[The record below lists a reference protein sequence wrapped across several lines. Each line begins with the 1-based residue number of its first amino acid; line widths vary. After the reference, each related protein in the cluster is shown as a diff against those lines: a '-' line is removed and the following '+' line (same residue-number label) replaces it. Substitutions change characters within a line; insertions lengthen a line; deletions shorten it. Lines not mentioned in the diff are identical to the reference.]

1 MDQPE
6 PPDYDRNV
14 FINCPFD
21 ADYQRLFYAIVFAVF
36 DCGFIPRCALE
47 SRDGGQARIEK
58 IYGIIPECRYGIH
71 DISRTEIDGEPPL
84 PRFNTPL
91 ELGIFLGAKRYGN
104 ERQREKVCLVLD
116 RERYR
121 YQRFC
126 SDIAGNDIDTH
137 NNDPQTAVSAV
148 RNWLSGRGQANER
161 LIPRGSGSELFKR
174 YQAFL
179 NDLPALCATPPLHLD
194 PQELT
199 FADYAYCCE
208 SWLQEHP
215 RDAERP
221 ANG

>member
-1 MDQPE
+1 MAEPE
-6 PPDYDRNV
+6 PSDYDRSV

-21 ADYQRLFYAIVFAVF
+21 ADYRRLFDAMVFAVF

-71 DISRTEIDGEPPL
+71 DISRTEIDGDPPL
-84 PRFNTPL
+84 PRFNMPL

-104 ERQREKVCLVLD
+104 ERQRKKVCLVLD

-126 SDIAGNDIDTH
+126 SDIAGNDIDAH
-137 NNDPQTAVSAV
+137 KNDPQAAVTAVRDWLECGGEVSA
-148 RNWLSGRGQANER
+148 R
-161 LIPRGSGSELFKR
+161 LLPSGSELFKR
-174 YQAFL
+174 YEAFL
-179 NDLPALCATPPLHLD
+179 QGLPALCATPPLHLNS
-194 PQELT
+194 QELT
-199 FADYAYCCE
+199 FADYTYCCE
-208 SWLQEHP
+208 SWLQKHP